1 MRCKLP
7 FFILLLNIFGLT
19 ANAQF
24 TDRYWCF
31 GDSAGI
37 DFINLNNPIA
47 GESIL
52 RARGTCASICDS
64 VGNLIF
70 YGGSPNID
78 IWIPPNPPYTYNYG
92 YLVNKQHHK
101 ISNGDSLVS
110 ALWYQ
115 EMLILPKPGN
125 LQQFYVFTAGV
136 TSSSNNQ
143 GLYYNVVDMS
153 LNNGSGYVLQKNV
166 QLLNFRI
173 SDALAAV
180 KHGNGRDWWLL
191 CKSWDPASAM
201 NDFYL
206 YLVSPAG
213 ISGPFHQNIGF
224 PSNSGSFQRNEFTKD
239 GQLLYSCAG
248 DNLIER
254 YSFDRCSGLLSNVAQ
269 LSPATTSG
277 NYKTYWSLAISPD
290 GSKMYTTS
298 ILQGAFPY
306 KSYLVQYDL
315 NAPNFLASADTLR
328 TSIVPD
334 ELGCIQMGPDN
345 KIYVSSMWNGGD
357 CAFDYLYCDTTWN
370 TVNSN
375 LSVINAPDSLGAAC
389 DFQPF
394 SFSLGGHRTYVGLP
408 NNPNYELG
416 PWVGGGC
423 DSLTVGIAEEAL
435 ITPKLFVYYNSDWQ
449 TAFINA
455 QLLKGKKGLLQ
466 IFNVSGALLYQS
478 EAPIYNGYFTSNV
491 NMAPYASELFIA
503 KLTTDKEMLTV
514 KFIGRK

>member
-153 LNNGSGYVLQKNV
+153 LNNGAGYVLQKNV

-191 CKSWDPASAM
+191 CKSWDPALAM

-206 YLVSPAG
+206 YLVNPAG
-213 ISGPFHQNIGF
+213 ITGPFHQNIGVL
-224 PSNSGSFQRNEFTKD
+224 NVGGFQRNEFTKD
-239 GQLLYSCAG
+239 GQFLYSCTT

-254 YSFDRCSGLLSNVAQ
+254 YSFDRCTGQLSNVYQ
-269 LSPATTSG
+269 LSPISTTVG
-277 NYKTYWSLAISPD
+277 KFYWSLALSPD

-298 ILQGAFPY
+298 IQQGPNHDI
-306 KSYLVQYDL
+306 SYLVQYDL
-315 NAPNFLASADTLR
+315 NAPNFLASADTLY
-328 TSIVPD
+328 SLSYD
-334 ELGCIQMGPDN
+334 ENSLACIQPGPDG
-345 KIYVSSMWNGGD
+345 KLYVSSMWNKYD

-375 LSVINAPDSLGAAC
+375 LSVINAPDSIGAAC

-416 PWVGGGC
+416 PWIGGGC
-423 DSLTVGIAEEAL
+423 DSLTVGIGEESL
-435 ITPKLFVYYNSDWQ
+435 ITSKMFVYFNNDWQ
-449 TAFINA
+449 TAFVNA
-455 QLLKGKKGLLQ
+455 QNLKGKKGQLQ
-466 IFNVSGALLYQS
+466 LFNISGALLYQT

-491 NMAPYASELFIA
+491 NIAPYSSELFIV

-514 KFIGRK
+514 KFVGGR

>member
-1 MRCKLP
+1 MRLLTT
-7 FFILLLNIFGLT
+7 FFMLLLSINCL
-19 ANAQF
+19 NVSAQF

-37 DFINLNNPIA
+37 DFSNINNPIA

-64 VGNLIF
+64 AGNLIL
-70 YGGSPNID
+70 YGGSPNVA
-78 IWIPPNPPYTYNYG
+78 IWNPLGPPYTYKYG
-92 YLVNKQHHK
+92 YVVNENHQK
-101 ISNGDSLVS
+101 IANGDSLVS

-115 EMLILPKPGN
+115 EMIILPKPGN
-125 LQQFYVFTAGV
+125 VHQFYVFTAGV
-136 TSSSNNQ
+136 TNLGNNQ
-143 GLYYNVVDMS
+143 GLYYNIVDMS
-153 LNNGSGYVLQKNV
+153 LNNGAGYVLQKNV

-191 CKSWDPASAM
+191 CKSWDPFTAM

-213 ISGPFHQNIGF
+213 ITGPFHQNIGVL
-224 PSNSGSFQRNEFTKD
+224 NVGGFQRNEFTKD
-239 GQLLYSCAG
+239 GQFLYSCTT

-254 YSFDRCSGLLSNVAQ
+254 YSFDRCTGQLSNVYQ
-269 LSPATTSG
+269 LSPISTTVG
-277 NYKTYWSLAISPD
+277 KFYFSLALSPD

-298 ILQGAFPY
+298 VQQGPNQDI
-306 KSYLVQYDL
+306 SYVVQYNL
-315 NAPNFLASADTLR
+315 NSTNFLASADTLFAI
-328 TSIVPD
+328 SND
-334 ELGCIQMGPDN
+334 NNSLGLLKLGPDG
-345 KIYVSSMWNGGD
+345 KIYITNLWNKYD
-357 CAFDYLYCDTTWN
+357 CDEDYLYCDTTWSIS
-370 TVNSN
+370 NSN
-375 LSVINAPDSLGAAC
+375 LSVIYFPDSLGAAC

-394 SFSLGGHRTYVGLP
+394 SFNLGGHRTYWGLP

-416 PWVGGGC
+416 PWIGGGC
-423 DSLTVGIAEEAL
+423 DSLTVGIGEESL
-435 ITPKLFVYYNSDWQ
+435 ITSKMFVYFNNDWQ

-455 QLLKGKKGLLQ
+455 QNLKGKKGQLQ
-466 IFNVSGALLYQS
+466 LFNISGALLYQT

-491 NMAPYASELFIA
+491 NMAPFSNELFIA

-514 KFIGRK
+514 KFTKE